1 LSLKN
6 LFARKGERREIMC
19 VMLRGREAEAVG
31 VYLTNF
37 GHYRDVRRRFRQ
49 CVEDLGKDYMFSVM
63 EKVPLCNE
71 EKRYLRNVILGI

>member
-19 VMLRGREAEAVG
+19 VTLRGREAEAVG
-31 VYLTNF
+31 VYLTNL

-63 EKVPLCNE
+63 KRVPLCKE
-71 EKRYLRNVILGI
+71 ERRYLRSVILGI

>member
-1 LSLKN
+1 
-6 LFARKGERREIMC
+6 MC
-19 VMLRGREAEAVG
+19 VTLRGREAEAVG
-31 VYLTNF
+31 VYLTNL

-63 EKVPLCNE
+63 KKVPLCNE